1 MKKFKN
7 FINEQNNDF
16 NIIKH
21 NFTVI
26 SDQSKKFKQ
35 AKLSGG
41 YDYKNLAT
49 LFTDDNTSNYIKK
62 NILKTV
68 QKNKS
73 SINDWLNH
81 EDYWKKADK
90 NKAKQ
95 IIKQLQNEQ
104 HVFEQYKIETVN
116 TANPG
121 DYIVKAKTEAGEE
134 YVIKQDKFPK
144 LYKIESKREP
154 SDPKIKELGFYE
166 YDEKHEK

>member
-7 FINEQNNDF
+7 FINEQDNDF
-16 NIIKH
+16 ETIK
-21 NFTVI
+21 NNLEVI
-26 SDQSKKFKQ
+26 KDQSNRFKK

-90 NKAKQ
+90 KKAKE
-95 IIKQLQNEQ
+95 IINQFQNEQ
-104 HVFEQYKIETVN
+104 YIFEQYKIV
-116 TANPG
+116 
-121 DYIVKAKTEAGEE
+121 
-134 YVIKQDKFPK
+134 
-144 LYKIESKREP
+144 
-154 SDPKIKELGFYE
+154 
-166 YDEKHEK
+166 